1 MGRKKHA
8 KNGKAKRDKESRR
21 DEALAAVIEWL
32 NGSLQD
38 ITFLLNDAMVD
49 EDRERR
55 EAAGY
60 FLGVAIREAAGAAVR
75 VLQGGGGI
83 FDQFAGLY
91 NEVSA
96 DELLRIVRIPPLD
109 PNAGNDRQQRLKDH
123 LLALLEKKI
132 TTAANISRDGQWI
145 ARVGE
150 RVLETPASSR
160 RQRAEARA

>member
-1 MGRKKHA
+1 MGK
-8 KNGKAKRDKESRR
+8 KNGKTKSKR
-21 DEALAAVIEWL
+21 DEAAVAAVIEWL
-32 NGSLQD
+32 DGSLQD

-49 EDRERR
+49 EDRGRR
-55 EAAGY
+55 EAASF

-75 VLQGGGGI
+75 VLQAGGGI
-83 FDQFAGLY
+83 FDQFAALY

-132 TTAANISRDGQWI
+132 TTAANMSGDVQWI
-145 ARVGE
+145 ARVGG
-150 RVLETPASSR
+150 
-160 RQRAEARA
+160 RQLAVRA